1 MAGASISLAGFSKP
15 DRTCPP
21 LPISTHKEFGFPMQE
36 MKLQELKNK
45 TPTDLLAFAES
56 VEVENA
62 GVMRKQEL
70 MFAILKQLAEQEV
83 EIIGEGV
90 VEVLQD
96 GFGFMRSANA
106 NYLPGPDD
114 IYISPSQIR
123 RFSLKTGDTVEGP
136 IRGPKEGERYF
147 ALLKVNT
154 INFEDPEKIR
164 HKVHFDN
171 LTPLYPDERFKMEI
185 DNPTT
190 KDISARV
197 IDLVAPIGKGQ
208 RGLIVAPPRT
218 GKTVL
223 LQNIAHSITANHPDC
238 YLIVLL
244 IDERPEEVTDMQ
256 RSVKGE
262 VVASTFDEPAVRH
275 VQVAE
280 MVIEKAKRLV
290 EHGRDVVILLDSIT
304 RLGRAYNTVVP
315 SSGKVLTG
323 GVDANALQ
331 RPKRFFGAARNIEE
345 GGSLTIIATA
355 LIDTGSRMDE
365 VIFEEFKGTGN
376 SEIVL
381 DRKVADKRIFPSMD
395 ILKSGTRKEDLLVP
409 KQDLQKIFVLRRILA
424 PMGTTDAIE
433 FLIDKLKQTK
443 TNSDFFDSMNT

>member
-1 MAGASISLAGFSKP
+1 MNDDLLTAEDDVQRLNLA
-15 DRTCPP
+15 D
-21 LPISTHKEFGFPMQE
+21 
-36 MKLQELKNK
+36 LKAK
-45 TPTDLLAFAES
+45 TPADLLAMAE
-56 VEVENA
+56 EWDIENA
-62 GVMRKQEL
+62 PSMRKGEM
-70 MFAILKQLAEQEV
+70 MFSILKEHAEEGWEIGGDGVLEV
-83 EIIGEGV
+83 V
-90 VEVLQD
+90 QD
-96 GFGFMRSANA
+96 GFGFLRSPSA

-114 IYISPSQIR
+114 IYVSPDMIR
-123 RFSLKTGDTVEGP
+123 QFSLRTGDSIEGVIAAP
-136 IRGPKEGERYF
+136 RETERYF
-147 ALLKVNT
+147 SMTKVT
-154 INFEDPEKIR
+154 RINFDDPERAR

-171 LTPLYPDERFKMEI
+171 LTPLYPDERFKMEV
-185 DNPTT
+185 DDPTL
-190 KDISARV
+190 KDRSARI

-223 LQNIAHSITANHPDC
+223 LQNIAHSIATNHPEC

-256 RSVKGE
+256 RTVKGE
-262 VVASTFDEPAVRH
+262 VVASTFDEPATRH
-275 VQVAE
+275 VAVAE

-290 EHGRDVVILLDSIT
+290 EHKRDVVILLDSIT
-304 RLGRAYNTVVP
+304 RLGRAFNTVVP

-381 DRKVADKRIFPSMD
+381 DRKVADKRVFPAMD
-395 ILKSGTRKEDLLVP
+395 ILKSGTRKEDLLVD
-409 KQDLQKIFVLRRILA
+409 KIDLQKTYVLRRILN

-433 FLIDKLKQTK
+433 FLISKLKQTK
-443 TNSDFFDSMNT
+443 SNSDFFDSMNT

>member
-1 MAGASISLAGFSKP
+1 MTVERLNLA
-15 DRTCPP
+15 
-21 LPISTHKEFGFPMQE
+21 
-36 MKLQELKNK
+36 ELKAK
-45 TPTDLLAFAES
+45 TPADLLAMAE
-56 VEVENA
+56 EWEIENA
-62 GVMRKQEL
+62 PSMRKGEM
-70 MFAILKQLAEQEV
+70 MFSILKEHAEEGW
-83 EIIGEGV
+83 EIGGDGV
-90 VEVLQD
+90 LEVLQD
-96 GFGFMRSANA
+96 GFGFLRSPEA

-114 IYISPSQIR
+114 IYVSPEMIR
-123 RFSLKTGDTVEGP
+123 QFSLRTGDSIEGVIKAP
-136 IRGPKEGERYF
+136 SENERYF
-147 ALLKVNT
+147 SLVKATK
-154 INFEDPEKIR
+154 INFDDPEKAK

-171 LTPLYPDERFKMEI
+171 LTPLYPDERLKMEVE
-185 DNPTT
+185 DPTI
-190 KDISARV
+190 KDRSARI
-197 IDLVAPIGKGQ
+197 IDLVSPIGKGQ

-223 LQNIAHSITANHPDC
+223 LQNIAHSIATNHPEC

-256 RSVKGE
+256 RTVRGE
-262 VVASTFDEPAVRH
+262 VVASTFDEPATRH
-275 VQVAE
+275 VAVAE

-290 EHGRDVVILLDSIT
+290 EHKRDVVILLDSIT
-304 RLGRAYNTVVP
+304 RLGRAFNTVVP

-381 DRKVADKRIFPSMD
+381 DRKVADKRVFPAMD
-395 ILKSGTRKEDLLVP
+395 ILKSGTRKEDLLVD
-409 KQDLQKIFVLRRILA
+409 KMDLQKTYVLRRILN

-433 FLIDKLKQTK
+433 FLISKLKQTK
-443 TNSDFFDSMNT
+443 TNSEFFESMNT

>member
-1 MAGASISLAGFSKP
+1 MSD
-15 DRTCPP
+15 DR
-21 LPISTHKEFGFPMQE
+21 LNLSD
-36 MKLQELKNK
+36 LKAHAAK
-45 TPTDLLAFAES
+45 DLLAMAE
-56 VEVENA
+56 ELEIENA
-62 GVMRKQEL
+62 STMRKGEM
-70 MFAILKQLAEQEV
+70 MFQILRERAD
-83 EIIGEGV
+83 EGWTV
-90 VEVLQD
+90 YGDGVLEVLQD
-96 GFGFMRSANA
+96 GFGFLRSPEA

-114 IYISPSQIR
+114 IYVSPDTIR
-123 RFSLKTGDTVEGP
+123 QYSLRTGDTIEGE
-136 IRGPKEGERYF
+136 IRAPEDQERYF
-147 ALLKVNT
+147 ALTTVEQ
-154 INFEDPEKIR
+154 INFEDPERAR
-164 HKVHFDN
+164 HKIAFDN
-171 LTPLYPDERFKMEI
+171 LTPLYPDERLNMEV
-185 DNPTT
+185 DDPTI
-190 KDISARV
+190 KDRSSRV

-208 RGLIVAPPRT
+208 RSLIVAPPRT

-223 LQNIAHSITANHPDC
+223 LQNIANSIEMNHPEC

-262 VVASTFDEPAVRH
+262 VISSTFDEPAARH
-275 VQVAE
+275 VAVAE

-290 EHGRDVVILLDSIT
+290 EHKRDVVILLDSIT

-345 GGSLTIIATA
+345 GGSLTIISTA

-381 DRKVADKRIFPSMD
+381 DRKIADKRVFPAID
-395 ILKSGTRKEDLLVP
+395 ILKSGTRKEDLLIDKV
-409 KQDLQKIFVLRRILA
+409 DLQKTFVLRRILN
-424 PMGTTDAIE
+424 PMGTTDAVE
-433 FLIDKLKQTK
+433 FLLSKLKQTK
-443 TNSDFFDSMNT
+443 TNAEFFDSMNT

>member
-1 MAGASISLAGFSKP
+1 M
-15 DRTCPP
+15 T
-21 LPISTHKEFGFPMQE
+21 QE
-36 MKLQELKNK
+36 RLNLSDLKAVRPK
-45 TPTDLLAFAES
+45 DLLAMAE
-56 VEVENA
+56 ELEIENA
-62 GVMRKQEL
+62 STMRKGDM
-70 MFAILKQLAEQEV
+70 MFAILKERADEEWV
-83 EIIGEGV
+83 IGGDGV
-90 VEVLQD
+90 LEVLQD
-96 GFGFMRSANA
+96 GFGFLRSPEA

-114 IYISPSQIR
+114 IYVSPDMIR
-123 RFSLKTGDTVEGP
+123 QYALRTGDTIEGVIQEP
-136 IRGPKEGERYF
+136 NDNERYF
-147 ALLKVNT
+147 SLMSVER
-154 INFEDPEKIR
+154 INFEDPEKAR
-164 HKVHFDN
+164 HKVAFDN
-171 LTPLYPDERFKMEI
+171 LTPLYPDERLKMEI
-185 DNPTT
+185 EDDPTL
-190 KDISARV
+190 KDRSARI

-223 LQNIAHSITANHPDC
+223 LQNIAASIARNHPEV

-262 VVASTFDEPAVRH
+262 VISSTFDEPASRH
-275 VQVAE
+275 VAVCE

-290 EHGRDVVILLDSIT
+290 EHKRDVVILLDSIT
-304 RLGRAYNTVVP
+304 RLGRAFNTVVP

-381 DRKVADKRIFPSMD
+381 DRKVADKRVFPAMD
-395 ILKSGTRKEDLLVP
+395 ILKSGTRKEELLVQ
-409 KQDLQKIFVLRRILA
+409 KVDLQKTYVLRRILN

-433 FLIDKLKQTK
+433 FLIAKLKQTK
-443 TNSDFFDSMNT
+443 TNSDFFDSMNS